1 MNVSQQCVD
10 DLEVVLSRHEKN
22 HGIVTLEVI
31 VESDCARS
39 CSGSCEGDCA
49 RSCSGSC
56 EGGCQGGCYSTC
68 SGSGSR

>member
-10 DLEVVLSRHEKN
+10 VLEVVLSRHEKN

-39 CSGSCEGDCA
+39 CSGSCEG
-49 RSCSGSC
+49 
-56 EGGCQGGCYSTC
+56 GCQGGCYSTC